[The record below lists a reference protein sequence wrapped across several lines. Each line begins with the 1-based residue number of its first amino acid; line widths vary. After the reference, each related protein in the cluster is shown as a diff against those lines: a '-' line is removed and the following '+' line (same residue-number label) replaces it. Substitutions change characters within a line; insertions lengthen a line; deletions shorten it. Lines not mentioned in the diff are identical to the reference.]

1 MLQNIIADL
10 TYKESHDR
18 MRAKITTTP
27 RINTLFEHFISGGLT
42 DLFSTFV
49 CHIFIQKVLEFHIIT
64 PFINTPVE
72 NYTTRCYIN

>member
-49 CHIFIQKVLEFHIIT
+49 CHIFMLKFHIIT
-64 PFINTPVE
+64 PLINTPVE